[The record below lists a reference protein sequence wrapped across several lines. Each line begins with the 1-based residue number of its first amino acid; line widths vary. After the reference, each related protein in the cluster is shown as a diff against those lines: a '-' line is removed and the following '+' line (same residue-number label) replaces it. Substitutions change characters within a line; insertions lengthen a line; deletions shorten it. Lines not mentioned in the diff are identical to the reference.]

1 LKPFIPNRAELL
13 SARVRW
19 EDEERVRW
27 EDEERGRESD
37 GEMGR
42 LGEFLFL
49 CSPFFL
55 FPSSFFLL
63 TKKWDTSLPLLGGLW
78 VRHLSERFL
87 NKQHRI
93 YSG

>member
-37 GEMGR
+37 GEIGR

-55 FPSSFFLL
+55 FPFSFFLL
-63 TKKWDTSLPLLGGLW
+63 PSDQKMGYKPPPSRGTLGSASLRK
-78 VRHLSERFL
+78 VFE
-87 NKQHRI
+87 
-93 YSG
+93 